1 MTPANHQPQRKTPL
15 TRLLGRR
22 RPMRAQSFQD
32 TKPAFHVNSE
42 IYNPDDEHHEYRA
55 ELIKFVGAPL
65 VYVPDVNENP
75 AVGFGLRIEEDRA
88 LGRPVLII
96 YDHISDREK
105 RATSMPYPYTNQVFS
120 AVFQLNR
127 NTLIALLHRRHE
139 GKTVF
144 LQPTEKP
151 IDYEH
156 ANILLRGSGFFNHL
170 ATFNA
175 SR

>member
-1 MTPANHQPQRKTPL
+1 MTPDHYQQRKTPL

-22 RPMRAQSFQD
+22 RPMRGNNFQD
-32 TKPAFHVNSE
+32 TAPAVHRDNEVF
-42 IYNPDDEHHEYRA
+42 NPNDEHHDYRA
-55 ELIKFVGAPL
+55 GLIKFVGAPL

-75 AVGFGLRIEEDRA
+75 AVGFGLRVEEDHE
-88 LGRPVLII
+88 LGRPILVI
-96 YDHISDREK
+96 YDHISDRER
-105 RATSMPYPYTNQVFS
+105 RATTMPYPYTNQVFS

-139 GKTVF
+139 GKAVF
-144 LQPTEKP
+144 LQPSEKP

-156 ANILLRGSGFFNHL
+156 ANILLRSSGFFNHL
-170 ATFNA
+170 ASFNA